1 MHYAG
6 QEARRKALAWQ
17 MADRSFFGGE
27 SEVPG
32 WMRTEMRSVFDG
44 ASILLVEDDPDIR
57 DLLSTM
63 LELAGFE
70 TTSCATAEAALEELR
85 EQGFDLVL
93 TDYMLPNRT
102 GAWLLEQAAAEGLLD
117 ATPAL
122 VVTAHPNPP
131 DVTGYEVIP
140 KPFDLDDLVSKVRS
154 RLDVAAPRRP
164 RLPLANGPLPRSSD
178 GQEMDCPD
186 PIELIL
192 YVSAH
197 SVRSATAV
205 ENIKRALA
213 RFESSRVKLTICDL
227 SEDPHLGREDAVA
240 FTPTLVKRSPG
251 PRTFILGHITNPN
264 VVLEMLEGC
273 GES

>member
-1 MHYAG
+1 MGFGGPAHGAG
-6 QEARRKALAWQ
+6 VT

-27 SEVPG
+27 PEIPG

-44 ASILLVEDDPDIR
+44 ASILLVEDDADIR

-63 LELAGFE
+63 LQLAGFE
-70 TTSCATAEAALEELR
+70 TTACATAEAGLEQLR
-85 EQGFDLVL
+85 EQNFDLVL

-102 GAWLLEQAAAEGLLD
+102 GAWLLDQAAHEGLLD

-122 VVTAHPNPP
+122 VVTAHPHPP
-131 DVTGYEVIP
+131 DVNGYEVIP
-140 KPFDLDDLVSKVRS
+140 KPFDLDELVSKVRR
-154 RLDVAAPRRP
+154 RLDVAPPRRP
-164 RLPLANGPLPRSSD
+164 RLPIAASPLPGAGD
-178 GQEMDCPD
+178 GHDTDCPD

-197 SVRSATAV
+197 SPRSASAV

-213 RFESSRVKLTICDL
+213 RFDSAKVRLTICDL
-227 SEDPHLGREDAVA
+227 SEDPNEGRHDAIA

-251 PRTFILGHITNPN
+251 PRTFILGHLSNPS
-264 VVLEMLEGC
+264 VVLDMLEGC
-273 GES
+273 QES